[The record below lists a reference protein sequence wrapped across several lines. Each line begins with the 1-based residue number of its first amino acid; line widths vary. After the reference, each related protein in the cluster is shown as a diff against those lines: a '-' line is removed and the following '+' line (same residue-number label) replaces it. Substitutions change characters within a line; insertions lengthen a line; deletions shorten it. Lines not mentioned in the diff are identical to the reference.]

1 MDKLE
6 QVKAKLEEMKAKYVL
21 KHDEEGEDLLGSDG
35 YLWWSGFFSC
45 LKEISFFVDNL
56 KQVDFELGLKAQKVE
71 ETMKQT
77 KITLIFKRI
86 LLWFFDS
93 ANANDKEFSKAIE
106 DIENGLI

>member
-56 KQVDFELGLKAQKVE
+56 K
-71 ETMKQT
+71 
-77 KITLIFKRI
+77 
-86 LLWFFDS
+86 
-93 ANANDKEFSKAIE
+93 
-106 DIENGLI
+106 

>member
-1 MDKLE
+1 
-6 QVKAKLEEMKAKYVL
+6 
-21 KHDEEGEDLLGSDG
+21 
-35 YLWWSGFFSC
+35 
-45 LKEISFFVDNL
+45 
-56 KQVDFELGLKAQKVE
+56 VDFELGLKAQKVE